1 MDKSNYFGN
10 LNQKNINDE
19 NKKFKK
25 TIKPFLSDKVKS
37 TNKMT
42 LLDKEEIIAG
52 DYNTAKVLITFFPN
66 IVSNLKGY
74 LRYKTITSQNV
85 SSEAQVKN
93 FFISQESYVPFSRD
107 SHFSIFNNSMIYLIR
122 DVMMGVST

>member
-19 NKKFKK
+19 NKTFKK
-25 TIKPFLSDKVKS
+25 TLKPFLLGKVTS

-42 LLDKEEIIAG
+42 LIDKEGIIAG

-66 IVSNLKGY
+66 IISNLKGY

-93 FFISQESYVPFSRD
+93 FFISQESYAPFSRD
-107 SHFSIFNNSMIYLIR
+107 SRFCIFNNSTIYLIC
-122 DVMMGVST
+122 DVMMSIST

>member
-52 DYNTAKVLITFFPN
+52 DYNTAKVFNTFFPN

-74 LRYKTITSQNV
+74 LRYKKITSQNV
-85 SSEAQVKN
+85 SSDAQVKN

-107 SHFSIFNNSMIYLIR
+107 SRFSIFNNSMIYLIR